1 MRVLQNIH
9 LYPDHVNVIDS
20 IAGAGASF
28 SERVDAL
35 ISEGLNGTHLLE
47 PVIKRTPDSFLT
59 STADPAMQRAW
70 AHENGLS
77 DGLSPH
83 DILLAQ
89 IEAFKPDVL
98 YSQAPNSFPDHVRR
112 RLPDLVK
119 ARICWKAPPDFSSEI
134 EGFQMALN
142 NFPASFPKYEAMGIA
157 TGYFSPSYDT
167 AMVGLSENQD
177 RPIDVCFVGTYSR
190 HHRRRAEML
199 EQIADLSTRYN
210 VRMALAFDRAA
221 RVANL
226 PIGVIPPLSRY
237 RTPAAVRQ
245 VAITP
250 LFGRAMYQLF
260 SQSKIVINSAIDVA
274 GQDRGNIRCFEAL
287 GCGALMLSDNGRYPP
302 GMADGETLLT
312 YDETGQIPELIH
324 QILNDEPRRRTI
336 ASAGLSLMQDRYSKA
351 NLWKQFQGHVARLS

>member
-47 PVIKRTPDSFLT
+47 PVVKRTPDSFLT

-77 DGLSPH
+77 ESLSPH

-112 RLPDLVK
+112 RLPELVK
-119 ARICWKAPPDFSSEI
+119 ARICWKAPPDFSPEI

-142 NFPASFPKYEAMGIA
+142 NFPDSFPKYEAMGIA

-177 RPIDVCFVGTYSR
+177 RPVDVCFVGTYSR

-237 RTPAAVRQ
+237 RAPAAIRR

-287 GCGALMLSDNGRYPP
+287 GCGALMLSDSGRYPE
-302 GMADGETLLT
+302 GMVDGETIVT
-312 YDETGQIPELIH
+312 YDRTEDIPALVTA
-324 QILNDEPRRRTI
+324 LLMDEPRRCRI
-336 ASAGLSLMQDRYSKA
+336 AAAGLDLMQNRFSKSI
-351 NLWKQFQGHVARLS
+351 LWKKFQVNVNNLI